1 MLLFLVAYV
10 SPPRPGTV
18 FGCDTCRSVRLSV
31 CPFPKMARFTSG
43 KTKMFRSNP
52 STALLILF
60 VVEWSKVKGQVQGH
74 DNRENGKIVSWS

>member
-1 MLLFLVAYV
+1 
-10 SPPRPGTV
+10 
-18 FGCDTCRSVRLSV
+18 
-31 CPFPKMARFTSG
+31 MARFTSG